1 MAGVAIGASSSQS
14 QAKSNDE
21 LPKVLLNYPDADIIL
36 RSSDSQE
43 FRVLRVY
50 ITKSSPV
57 LSELIQPAFN
67 PSDSDAPISADAAT
81 PLPAVQLSDNGAL
94 LSTLLTFIFPV
105 SPVLPPTVQETMELL
120 SVAQKYEMS
129 SVLAH
134 IRASISLLDPPFI
147 RPENALR
154 VYSLAQEYGLHRE
167 ASRAARISI
176 QVSLTIED
184 LEDKLD
190 VMPGSFLY
198 ELWKYHQGVRT
209 HLATDLNCFRMSGAC
224 NTLKG
229 LRCVSH
235 ASSGI
240 PHWVDGYIGSIIEA
254 PSSFDPTV
262 FQMVM
267 ARHVRTEAAGN
278 VISGTIFP
286 LNTSLLC

>member
-1 MAGVAIGASSSQS
+1 MAAAVAIETSSSQS
-14 QAKSNDE
+14 QVKSNDE
-21 LPKVLLNYPDADIIL
+21 PPEVLDYPDADIIL
-36 RSSDSQE
+36 CSRDSQE
-43 FRVLRVY
+43 FRVLRMY

-57 LSELIQPAFN
+57 LGELIKAASN
-67 PSDSDAPISADAAT
+67 PSDTPVSADAAT
-81 PLPAVQLSDNGAL
+81 PLPAVQLPDSGAL

-105 SPVLPPTVQETMELL
+105 PPVLPPTVEEIMELL
-120 SVAQKYEMS
+120 SVAQKYEMN

-134 IRASISLLDPPFI
+134 IRGSVALLDPPFI
-147 RPENALR
+147 RPENAFR
-154 VYSLAQEYGLHRE
+154 VYFLAQKYGLRRE
-167 ASRAARISI
+167 ATRAARITI

-229 LRCVSH
+229 LGCVSH

-254 PSSFDPTV
+254 PSSFEPTV

-267 ARHVRTEAAGN
+267 GRHVRTEGM
-278 VISGTIFP
+278 SGTILP
-286 LNTSLLC
+286 LNISLPC